1 MKRIFTPLL
10 VFVSLVTIAQNVEVP
25 AKEFAINLSE
35 NSVSVKPGESRQ
47 VTVTLLKS
55 KSFSRDK
62 ATMGISNSLP
72 QGITVQYDQSE
83 GKFDSA
89 VATIIVGSTVSA
101 GTYQLILTGTMN
113 YKTKGSILKVNVG
126 SENVAAK

>member
-1 MKRIFTPLL
+1 MKTVFILPLL
-10 VFVSLVTIAQNVEVP
+10 FASIVTIGQNVEVP
-25 AKEFAINLSE
+25 AKEFAVNLSE
-35 NSVSVKPGESRQ
+35 NSVSIKPGETRQ

-55 KSFSRDK
+55 KSFAKDK

-89 VATIIVGSTVSA
+89 VATISVGSAVGT
-101 GTYQLILTGTMN
+101 GTYQLILSGTMN
-113 YKTKGSILKVNVG
+113 HKTKGSILKVNVG
-126 SENVAAK
+126 SENVASK